1 LARRPHGQ
9 DAGMLDDQHVIA
21 ECRSC
26 RRLAHLGGGTL
37 CMACLRFDETEIR
50 RLTERWDH
58 DLELLAQFEAYCAE
72 RSARRE

>member
-1 LARRPHGQ
+1 
-9 DAGMLDDQHVIA
+9 MFDDHQRMA

-26 RRLAHLGGGTL
+26 RRLAPLDGGTL

-50 RLTERWDH
+50 HLTERWDQ

-72 RSARRE
+72 RSVQGE

>member
-1 LARRPHGQ
+1 
-9 DAGMLDDQHVIA
+9 MFDDHQEMA

-26 RRLAHLGGGTL
+26 RRLAPLGGGTL

-50 RLTERWDH
+50 HLTERWDH

-72 RSARRE
+72 RSVQGE